1 MEEIS
6 VREVERRRQVED
18 RSTRA
23 KAQWDGNKVEIQK
36 VRDYLNTVV
45 IKRWRRRVFKVI
57 ARFRCGKQ
65 ERGDVRRRK
74 EA

>member
-18 RSTRA
+18 RCTRA